1 MKESIL
7 RNGRRTELGKISVAT
22 LGDIKGQVE
31 AIGLYTP
38 RIRLR

>member
-1 MKESIL
+1 MTKTNA
-7 RNGRRTELGKISVAT
+7 RAARRIELGRISLLT

-38 RIRLR
+38 RVELD